1 MSHEIGTFSNHGNG
15 LRYIALSRAAKVAGI
30 PAYEITAAVSA
41 GRLPVHEVSGCK
53 AVTLAD
59 LMVFAEGCK

>member
-1 MSHEIGTFSNHGNG
+1 MKRTPGTFSNHANG
-15 LRYIALSRAAKVAGI
+15 LKYIALSRAAKVADL
-30 PAYEITAAVSA
+30 PAYEITAAVSD

-59 LMVFAEGCK
+59 LMAFVKGAG